1 MSRKNASES
10 TDPLAGRLG
19 AEVRRTARA
28 ARINR
33 YAAKSSFA
41 CEWGAWGQISDD
53 GLGQHN
59 PDRSEGPWG
68 KAAMA
73 AGTEVHQRPAS
84 LASDRGKTQ
93 IARGTKGG
101 CKPHDARTAV

>member
-1 MSRKNASES
+1 VLTADELPVVPEDDMSRKNASES

-19 AEVRRTARA
+19 AEVGRTARA

-33 YAAKSSFA
+33 YAAKSSCA
-41 CEWGAWGQISDD
+41 CEWGAWGQLSDD
-53 GLGQHN
+53 GPGQQN

-73 AGTEVHQRPAS
+73 A
-84 LASDRGKTQ
+84 
-93 IARGTKGG
+93 
-101 CKPHDARTAV
+101 